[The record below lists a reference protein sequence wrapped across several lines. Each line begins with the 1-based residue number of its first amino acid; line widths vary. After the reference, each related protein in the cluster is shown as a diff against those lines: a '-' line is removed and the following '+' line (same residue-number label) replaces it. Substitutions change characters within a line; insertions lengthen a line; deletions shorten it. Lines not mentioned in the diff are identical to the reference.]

1 MGNNK
6 PPIIKPGFHDWEHGA
21 RIKMPLAVPLTY
33 DTRRSTQDVVLWQ
46 AKIWMESFWFH
57 QSTPERWLPSS
68 LTCKKRTE
76 HHWLVQTGSFVP
88 LLWVEFPKPPDIN
101 SHPSQKWQTGW
112 LDAMLTLDFCLP
124 FYAGSSSFDQFTW
137 SIRYWIVIISV
148 LVCIISNHQP
158 TGTCLP
164 KYQNLQAAHPG

>member
-46 AKIWMESFWFH
+46 AKIWMESFLISPIHTWTLATF
-57 QSTPERWLPSS
+57 QSDLQKKDRTSLARPNRFFCATPVGQIPEA
-68 LTCKKRTE
+68 
-76 HHWLVQTGSFVP
+76 
-88 LLWVEFPKPPDIN
+88 PDIN